1 MVYPEAMDVIIELK
15 PHQVEAIETIMQ
27 ATRTQRT
34 TIIDDAINAYIR
46 EFKANYI
53 KHSLP
58 GRVRLQPLLTNA
70 SAPFDIVKQ
79 RGKDWTAR
87 RRFLHWDRNINVG
100 GGA

>member
-1 MVYPEAMDVIIELK
+1 MDVIIELK

-27 ATRTQRT
+27 ETRVQRT

-58 GRVRLQPLLTNA
+58 GRVRLQPILKEA
-70 SAPFDIVKQ
+70 VAPYESAKQ
-79 RGKDWTAR
+79 RRKDWTAR
-87 RRFLHWDRNINVG
+87 RKFLHWDRDIKGEGV
-100 GGA
+100 